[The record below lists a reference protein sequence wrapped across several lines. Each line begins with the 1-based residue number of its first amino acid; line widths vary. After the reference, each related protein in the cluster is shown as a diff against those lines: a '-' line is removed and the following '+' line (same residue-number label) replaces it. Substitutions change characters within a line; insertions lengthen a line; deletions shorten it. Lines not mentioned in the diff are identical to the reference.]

1 MIKLIRKLLSKSG
14 SNLKLIEP
22 SCDHKWKLDRSIEI
36 YDKDDKEDYKH
47 IRKQCVCEK
56 CGEWKTFIIK

>member
-14 SNLKLIEP
+14 SNLKPIEP

-36 YDKDDKEDYKH
+36 YDKEDYDH

-56 CGEWKTFIIK
+56 CGEWKTFTIK

>member
-1 MIKLIRKLLSKSG
+1 MIKLIRKLLSKS
-14 SNLKLIEP
+14 IQP

-36 YDKDDKEDYKH
+36 YDNKEYNH